1 MGHPCCSK
9 QKVKRGMWSPEED
22 EKLIKYMTTHSNGCW
37 SSVPKQAGLQ
47 RCGKS
52 CRLRWINYLRPD
64 LKRGSFSAQEEKTII
79 DVHRILGNRWA
90 QIAKHLPGRTDNEV
104 KNFWNSSIKKK
115 LIAQGLD
122 PNTHNLMTTSRP
134 SYSTHAAATVSLFDH
149 SQTSTTSFTVSSPSK
164 SFEMKNNS
172 MDMNPQ
178 IVTLPPTN
186 HPMKDTMPI
195 DFTNAS
201 SSSSSSSLNYTNIS
215 SLSFH
220 QPGFMD
226 ENYMW
231 GNVARTLE
239 TLKQHDV
246 ISPQGNGQE
255 QSQDLTSIVDCNGA
269 NPKGLDLDTYYST
282 AAFDLELMESFCGG
296 SSMEQLQGDY

>member
-149 SQTSTTSFTVSSPSK
+149 SQTSTTSFT
-164 SFEMKNNS
+164 
-172 MDMNPQ
+172 
-178 IVTLPPTN
+178 
-186 HPMKDTMPI
+186 
-195 DFTNAS
+195 
-201 SSSSSSSLNYTNIS
+201 
-215 SLSFH
+215 
-220 QPGFMD
+220 PGFMD

-296 SSMEQLQGDY
+296 SSMEQLQGGGIYLYIFCADLSSQIVRVGRLI